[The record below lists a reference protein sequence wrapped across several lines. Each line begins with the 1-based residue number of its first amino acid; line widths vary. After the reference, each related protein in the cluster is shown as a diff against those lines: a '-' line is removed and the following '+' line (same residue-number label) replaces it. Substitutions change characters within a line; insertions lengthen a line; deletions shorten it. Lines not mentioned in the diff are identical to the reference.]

1 MDNTCTRITRL
12 LRIEII
18 HAAEGH
24 NTEWAPQQI
33 MEHRKGS
40 IDEIR
45 DPIKKEE
52 SYNIIVL
59 YVRNLQK

>member
-1 MDNTCTRITRL
+1 
-12 LRIEII
+12 
-18 HAAEGH
+18 
-24 NTEWAPQQI
+24 